1 MTLRREENVWI
12 PESDLEGMSV
22 DTLAVRAGQIRTGE
36 LEHSDPIFPTS
47 SFVYGS
53 AAQAAARFGG
63 DEPGNIYSRFTNPT
77 VQAFE
82 GRMAAMEGGERAVA
96 TASGMAAILSTC
108 MALLKSG
115 DHVVCSRGV
124 FGTTNVLF
132 QKYMAKFG
140 VETSFV
146 SLTDM
151 GEWTRA
157 VRPETRMLFIETPSN
172 PLCEVAD
179 MAALAKLAHAHD
191 ALFVVDNCFCTP
203 VLQRPLEHGAD
214 IVIHSATK
222 YLDGQGRC
230 VGGVVVGPNNL
241 MEEVY
246 GFLRSA
252 GPTMSPFNA
261 WVFHKGLETLPIR
274 MRAHCDNALQ
284 LALWLEQQ
292 PAVDQVFY
300 AGLESHPQHELAR
313 KQQSGFGGVLSFR
326 LTGGRAE
333 AWRFIDATRMISIT
347 ANLGDV
353 KTTITHPATTTHGR
367 LSDEDKDAAGITEN
381 LVRISVGIEAVEDL
395 KTDLARGFQ
404 ALQNPSKGNV

>member
-1 MTLRREENVWI
+1 MTFGRDEHVWI

-22 DTLAVRAGQIRTGE
+22 DTLAVRAGQIRTGQ
-36 LEHSDPIFPTS
+36 LEHSDAIFPTS

-63 DEPGNIYSRFTNPT
+63 EEPGNIYSRFTNPT

-82 GRMAAMEGGERAVA
+82 ARIAAMEGGERGVA

-108 MALLKSG
+108 MSLLKSG
-115 DHVVCSRGV
+115 DHVICSRGV

-132 QKYMAKFG
+132 QKYMARFG

-146 SLTDM
+146 SLTNTD
-151 GEWTRA
+151 EWKA
-157 VRPETRMLFIETPSN
+157 EIRPATRMLFLETPSN

-179 MAALAKLAHAHD
+179 LAALSLIAREND
-191 ALFVVDNCFCTP
+191 ALLVVDNCFCTP
-203 VLQRPLEHGAD
+203 VLQRPLEQGAD

-230 VGGVVVGPNNL
+230 VGGVVVGPARYL
-241 MEEVY
+241 DEIY
-246 GFLRSA
+246 GFIRSA

-261 WVFHKGLETLPIR
+261 WVFQKGLETLPIR
-274 MRAHCDNALQ
+274 MRAHCDNALE

-292 PAVDQVFY
+292 DCVEKVYY
-300 AGLESHPQHELAR
+300 AGLQSHPQHELAK
-313 KQQSGFGGVLSFR
+313 KQQDGFGGVLSFLVR
-326 LTGGRAE
+326 GGRE
-333 AWRFIDATRMISIT
+333 QAWKFIDATRMISIT

-367 LSDEDKDAAGITEN
+367 LSPEDKARAGITEN
-381 LVRISVGIEAVEDL
+381 LIRLSVGIESIKDL
-395 KTDLARGFQ
+395 KTDLDRGFQ
-404 ALQNPSKGNV
+404 ALKD

>member
-1 MTLRREENVWI
+1 MTFRREETVWI

-22 DTLAVRAGQIRTGE
+22 DTLAVRAGQMRTGE
-36 LEHSDPIFPTS
+36 LEHSDPIYPTS

-77 VQAFE
+77 VQSFE
-82 GRMAAMEGGERAVA
+82 RRMAAMEGGERAVA

-132 QKYMAKFG
+132 QKYLAKFG

-146 SLTDM
+146 SLTDDEGWRSAV
-151 GEWTRA
+151 GEN
-157 VRPETRMLFIETPSN
+157 TRMLFIETPSN

-179 MAALAKLAHAHD
+179 IRALADLAHSHE
-191 ALFVVDNCFCTP
+191 ALLVVDNCFCTP

-214 IVIHSATK
+214 VVIHSATK

-230 VGGVVVGPNNL
+230 VGGVVVGPEKL

-252 GPTMSPFNA
+252 GPTLSPFNA

-274 MRAHCDNALQ
+274 MRAHCENALE
-284 LALWLEQQ
+284 LAQWLQQQ
-292 PAVDQVFY
+292 PEVETVFY
-300 AGLESHPQHELAR
+300 AGLPEHPQHELA
-313 KQQSGFGGVLSFR
+313 KHQQSGFGGVLSFR
-326 LTGGRAE
+326 VEGGREE
-333 AWRFIDATRMISIT
+333 AWSFIDATRMVSIT

-367 LSDEDKDAAGITEN
+367 LSPEDKSAAGITEN
-381 LVRISVGIEAVEDL
+381 LIRISVGVEAVEDL

-404 ALQNPSKGNV
+404 ALQNQ